1 MTTAATL
8 RRIDGAT
15 SQGVFDTL
23 LRTLAEPGRILRFGD
38 DVVDMPAVA
47 LGPLALADV
56 DVTVAVLGDGADLAG
71 DISRTTGARIVAA
84 GDADL
89 VVADPARLGRPLAA
103 ADLDGLAI
111 GSPLAPE
118 DACRLFVA
126 VEGLHAIDSTGTAT
140 IAAPGGATH
149 LRLSGPGIAG
159 HRHIGIDGLAVDVVA
174 RLGRASGT
182 FPTGIDT
189 WLVAPDGAVVGL
201 PRSTTVDTDTDTDT
215 ETPTETDS
223 PTGTDQEA

>member
-1 MTTAATL
+1 MTPTATL

-38 DVVDMPAVA
+38 EVLDMPAVA

-89 VVADPARLGRPLAA
+89 VVADPAHLGRSVAA

-118 DACRLFVA
+118 DACRLFIA
-126 VEGLHAIDSTGTAT
+126 VEAIHGIDPGDADTV
-140 IAAPGGATH
+140 AAPSWATRA
-149 LRLSGPGIAG
+149 RLSGPGIAG
-159 HRHIGIDGLAVDVVA
+159 HRQIGIDGLAVEVLA
-174 RLGRASGT
+174 HLGRASGT

-201 PRSTTVDTDTDTDT
+201 PRSTTVELATPTGTDSPTATDS
-215 ETPTETDS
+215 PTETD
-223 PTGTDQEA
+223 QEA

>member
-1 MTTAATL
+1 MTTTAAL

-15 SQGVFDTL
+15 SQRVFDTL

-38 DVVDMPAVA
+38 EVLDMAAVA

-56 DVTVAVLGDGADLAG
+56 DVTVSVLGDDAGLAG
-71 DISRTTGARIVAA
+71 EISRSTGARIVAA

-89 VVADPARLGRPLAA
+89 VIADPALLGRPVVA

-118 DACRLFVA
+118 DACRVFVA
-126 VEGLHAIDSTGTAT
+126 VEALHEIDPGDTGTV
-140 IAAPGGATH
+140 AAPSGGTRI
-149 LRLSGPGIAG
+149 RLSGPGIAG
-159 HRHIGIDGLAVDVVA
+159 HRCIGIDGLAVDVLA

-182 FPTGIDT
+182 FPTGIDA

-201 PRSTTVDTDTDTDT
+201 PRSTTVETDT
-215 ETPTETDS
+215 ES
-223 PTGTDQEA
+223 PTTTDQEA

>member
-1 MTTAATL
+1 MTTTTL

-23 LRTLAEPGRILRFGD
+23 LRTLAEPGRILHFGD
-38 DVVDMPAVA
+38 EVLDMPAVA

-56 DVTVAVLGDGADLAG
+56 DVTVAVLGDGAELAG

-89 VVADPARLGRPLAA
+89 VIADPALLGRPVGV
-103 ADLDGLAI
+103 ADLDGLTI

-126 VEGLHAIDSTGTAT
+126 VEALHGIDPGDAGTVAT
-140 IAAPGGATH
+140 PKERTR

-159 HRHIGIDGLAVDVVA
+159 HRHIGIDGLGADVLA

-182 FPTGIDT
+182 FPTGIDA

-201 PRSTTVDTDTDTDT
+201 PRSTFVELDTPVD
-215 ETPTETDS
+215 PGS
-223 PTGTDQEA
+223 PTDTDQEA

>member
-1 MTTAATL
+1 MTTTAAL

-15 SQGVFDTL
+15 SQRVFDTL

-38 DVVDMPAVA
+38 EVLDMPAVA

-56 DVTVAVLGDGADLAG
+56 DVTVAVLGKDADLAG
-71 DISRTTGARIVAA
+71 DLFRATGARIVAA
-84 GDADL
+84 CDADL
-89 VVADPARLGRPLAA
+89 VIADPALLGRPVVG
-103 ADLDGLAI
+103 ADLDGLSI

-126 VEGLHAIDSTGTAT
+126 VDAIHGIDAADAGSDAGTCV
-140 IAAPGGATH
+140 
-149 LRLSGPGIAG
+149 RLSGPGIAG
-159 HRHIGIDGLAVDVVA
+159 HRCIGIDGLAVDVLA

-201 PRSTTVDTDTDTDT
+201 PRSTTVELDTTT
-215 ETPTETDS
+215 E
-223 PTGTDQEA
+223 TDQEA